1 MWCYYPRH
9 DLRIFTLNGY
19 VLDGSSCCVSGR
31 RTLRIY
37 IVENTTKRGI
47 TLKTLTD
54 QADEIFYICEPLL
67 ESTHDITV
75 RNWFIRSHTTLA
87 SHRRQRLRGFRMRHT
102 EEETWQ
108 TPARMAENIQQGN
121 QPDLVCDQ
129 TIHRPH
135 EGIADPGNPLQAPL
149 NHNYSGN
156 QRDAK
161 NNVLPTT
168 T

>member
-37 IVENTTKRGI
+37 IVENTTKPGI

-75 RNWFIRSHTTLA
+75 RNWFIRSHTTL
-87 SHRRQRLRGFRMRHT
+87 QT
-102 EEETWQ
+102 KVTW
-108 TPARMAENIQQGN
+108 
-121 QPDLVCDQ
+121 V
-129 TIHRPH
+129 
-135 EGIADPGNPLQAPL
+135 
-149 NHNYSGN
+149 
-156 QRDAK
+156 
-161 NNVLPTT
+161 
-168 T
+168 